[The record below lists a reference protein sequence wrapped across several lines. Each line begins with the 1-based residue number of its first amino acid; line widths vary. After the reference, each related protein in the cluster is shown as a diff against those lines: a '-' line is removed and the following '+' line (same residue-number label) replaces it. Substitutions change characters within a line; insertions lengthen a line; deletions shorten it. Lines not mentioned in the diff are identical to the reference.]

1 MKNSPHG
8 SVSAGS
14 RAGAGADA
22 ARSRVPLGAPALK
35 PMATA
40 QQACCCQGRPAV
52 LVLLPRAHAD
62 GAVTELLLC
71 ARHFRRSVENLD
83 AAGAAVFNSRGAL
96 VMPTSWRFPV
106 DALTIA
112 WWSDELYD
120 GED

>member
-1 MKNSPHG
+1 MKNSPRG
-8 SVSAGS
+8 SAPAGTG
-14 RAGAGADA
+14 ADAGADA
-22 ARSRVPLGAPALK
+22 AHSRVPLDKPALK

-40 QQACCCQGRPAV
+40 QQACCCQARPAV
-52 LVLLPRAHAD
+52 LVLLPRPHAD

-71 ARHFRRSVENLD
+71 ARHFRRSLENLD
-83 AAGAAVFNSRGAL
+83 AAGAAVFDSRGTL
-96 VMPTSWRFPV
+96 VMPACWRFPV